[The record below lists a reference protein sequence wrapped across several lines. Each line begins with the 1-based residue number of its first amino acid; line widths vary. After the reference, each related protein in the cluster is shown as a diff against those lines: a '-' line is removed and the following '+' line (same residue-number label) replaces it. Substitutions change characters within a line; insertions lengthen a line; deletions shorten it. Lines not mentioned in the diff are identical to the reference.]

1 MGYYGSQ
8 NGNKRR
14 SARSMMS
21 KASERFRNSLSS
33 SDFIINYAS
42 DSYVRDNHNFDDI
55 ESLLYNSM
63 SQAAL
68 VQEINTK
75 AQCSNRD
82 IALSIAF
89 TWYLHD
95 FNGIDDSVCNRLTGL
110 SIFSAA
116 NLQKKPIE
124 DLFKRCPNIKSLT
137 LAYMDATDAVFF
149 RSLLVQGLL
158 PNLEFVEVSHFSDS
172 AIASMASAP
181 NLREIVFRF
190 PDRDISNDGFKRLV
204 MNGGAENLR
213 RITGSATKGTSNSL
227 TKNYLKAILPKFVS
241 KQCGSSDLKTMVVG
255 PKVDGAIPLK
265 ITRIGAPLHPALAA
279 TASVLPA
286 SSSMA
291 PPTSK
296 PAPSFMA
303 SLPKSNTTP
312 LSMAPPASKPASS
325 SMAPSASKP
334 TSSFLT
340 SLPGPKPVWV
350 PVKKTV
356 KKVNKN
362 GKCWRPALGG
372 IAINYSSDNIQKKV
386 SAKGTHHPV
395 KIHVARNGT
404 RVYHRMLVVELKDCL
419 RAKGLKVS
427 GRKAELLDRLL
438 ATVA

>member
-55 ESLLYNSM
+55 EALVYNSM

-68 VQEINTK
+68 VQEINIK
-75 AQCSNRD
+75 AQRSNRD

-204 MNGGAENLR
+204 MNGGAENLT
-213 RITGSATKGTSNSL
+213 RIT
-227 TKNYLKAILPKFVS
+227 VS
-241 KQCGSSDLKTMVVG
+241 
-255 PKVDGAIPLK
+255 
-265 ITRIGAPLHPALAA
+265 
-279 TASVLPA
+279 
-286 SSSMA
+286 
-291 PPTSK
+291 
-296 PAPSFMA
+296 
-303 SLPKSNTTP
+303 
-312 LSMAPPASKPASS
+312 
-325 SMAPSASKP
+325 
-334 TSSFLT
+334 
-340 SLPGPKPVWV
+340 
-350 PVKKTV
+350 
-356 KKVNKN
+356 
-362 GKCWRPALGG
+362 
-372 IAINYSSDNIQKKV
+372 
-386 SAKGTHHPV
+386 
-395 KIHVARNGT
+395 
-404 RVYHRMLVVELKDCL
+404 
-419 RAKGLKVS
+419 LKV
-427 GRKAELLDRLL
+427 RKCFVNAFTL
-438 ATVA
+438 ANCTGS